1 MPVQLQRKKCD
12 LEMLSEKKKEHER
25 QIAEIDKFME
35 SIKQTDE
42 YDDVLVRQLV
52 REIRI
57 ISKNRAEM
65 ELNSGMMM
73 DLTL

>member
-1 MPVQLQRKKCD
+1 MGLWNDVTQKLKV
-12 LEMLSEKKKEHER
+12 KEAWYGR
-25 QIAEIDKFME
+25 VI
-35 SIKQTDE
+35 
-42 YDDVLVRQLV
+42 DDVLVRQLV

-73 DLTL
+73 SLTLNVISERFMRVWIRYI